1 MLASREWVYVDGID
15 YVGEGDD
22 VGRGV
27 FIVVFVKSKALWSQH
42 HPDLLPLAHAAF
54 GFEDIEPTV
63 IDDALVVGCGADVAL
78 LARVGLLLL
87 WCSRGR
93 RVGGG
98 LVGVGEVK
106 VGDGAA
112 LAAGVVEGL

>member
-1 MLASREWVYVDGID
+1 M
-15 YVGEGDD
+15 
-22 VGRGV
+22 GRGV

-42 HPDLLPLAHAAF
+42 HPDLLPLAHTAF
-54 GFEDIEPTV
+54 GFEDIEPAV
-63 IDDALVVGCGADVAL
+63 IDDALVVGRGADVAL
-78 LARVGLLLL
+78 LARVALLLLLL